1 MWTFRA
7 ACEADTERLGRALA
21 ACLPQGAVVALVGP
35 LGAGKTR
42 LCRAVAEACGVA
54 GEEIQSP
61 TFVIVKEYHVQKRCQ
76 EPFSIAPF
84 DIQPTEV
91 DRKKVPD
98 TFIVPGQRAILHL
111 DLYRVRDED
120 ELDELGFTE
129 LLASPAIKLIE
140 WADRFPA
147 CLPHA
152 RLEIHIRPVAAAAR
166 DFEIAALGTAFEG
179 VVARLQEQLG

>member
-21 ACLPQGAVVALVGP
+21 ASLPQGAVVALVGP

-61 TFVIVKEYHVQKRCQ
+61 TFVIVKEYH
-76 EPFSIAPF
+76 
-84 DIQPTEV
+84 
-91 DRKKVPD
+91 
-98 TFIVPGQRAILHL
+98 GQRAIFHI

-120 ELDELGFTE
+120 DLDELGFAE

-147 CLPHA
+147 SLPA
-152 RLEIHIRPVAAAAR
+152 ERLEIRIRPVAAAAR
-166 DFEIAALGTAFEG
+166 DFEIAAVGKTFEG
-179 VVARLQEQLG
+179 AIAGLQKLLV